1 MKRFVA
7 AILAVVMLLSTFS
20 FTALAAAPEQLPQ
33 TDPAVQQLQTTAL
46 PPVGLDTRPYAAAM
60 GAAADRQAFSVHDQ
74 RPAEH
79 GPPPTA

>member
-7 AILAVVMLLSTFS
+7 AILAIVMLLSTFS

-46 PPVGLDTRPYAAAM
+46 PPV
-60 GAAADRQAFSVHDQ
+60 
-74 RPAEH
+74 
-79 GPPPTA
+79 